1 MQFYSGKKTT
11 WCYKKRFRLL
21 QAIAPSNLTAAPE
34 LKPYIHQFFL
44 DFE

>member
-1 MQFYSGKKTT
+1 MQFYSRKKAT

-21 QAIAPSNLTAAPE
+21 QAIAPPNLTAVPE
-34 LKPYIHQFFL
+34 LTPYTQQFFL